1 MRYGLVCV
9 LAGLL
14 LVVNGQAAELVKQLP
29 DDLTLSEAR
38 AVVDAALKK
47 SAAQGVPMNIAVVDA
62 GGNLKAFVRED
73 GAFLGSIDI
82 SQKKARTARAFNMS
96 SAQLG
101 AAAQPGQEL
110 YGIEVTNGGLAIFG
124 GGELLIRG
132 GVIVGAIGVSGG
144 SVAEDTA
151 VARAGAAA
159 VK

>member
-73 GAFLGSIDI
+73 GAFFGQYRHFAEEGPHSTRLQHVFRPVGRGRP
-82 SQKKARTARAFNMS
+82 ARP
-96 SAQLG
+96 G
-101 AAAQPGQEL
+101 A
-110 YGIEVTNGGLAIFG
+110 V
-124 GGELLIRG
+124 RH
-132 GVIVGAIGVSGG
+132 
-144 SVAEDTA
+144 
-151 VARAGAAA
+151 
-159 VK
+159 